1 MRGTYEVKKHCAD
14 TGLRPV
20 LRVDL
25 AGLVGGFG
33 VIATDGEP
41 LWLGLLV
48 GALGCFLAAGA
59 LVGFCD
65 EDENT

>member
-1 MRGTYEVKKHCAD
+1 MKLKNIVQTLVCVLFCASI
-14 TGLRPV
+14 
-20 LRVDL
+20 L